1 MTKSPIALNIKPWT
15 LSSCQQWKQ
24 SLATQ
29 FPIQSLSALG
39 VFAVTPMINQKK
51 HIKSIVNVLVE
62 HLNPQRIWLFG
73 SRAGADFTDRSDFD
87 IAIEGHEQN
96 HRKLR
101 KAKDKLDEVL
111 GIYQCDLIEY
121 ENASPEFRSII
132 RKGQL
137 IYSKS
142 DQDELTLKS

>member
-1 MTKSPIALNIKPWT
+1 MT
-15 LSSCQQWKQ
+15 
-24 SLATQ
+24 
-29 FPIQSLSALG
+29 
-39 VFAVTPMINQKK
+39 NQEK

-62 HLNPQRIWLFG
+62 YLNPQRIWLFG